1 MKRSYVIFIA
11 LGFLFVIFNVV
22 NHFYLDLLWFQSL
35 NYGSVFTT
43 ILFSQIGIR
52 VLYFLGI
59 FGAIFLN
66 LRLARNAVLNPPNLM
81 LRHKLFKSQIG
92 NLLVPKTYT
101 LLALGA
107 SGLVA
112 LLFSAASGDHW
123 MTVLQYFN
131 RTSFDIAEPILNRD
145 VGFYIFELPFF
156 ILIKDYLSSLVVLSI
171 ITVGGLYFAISM
183 SPEVTPTGWWNQ
195 LEGKKHL
202 SFLVSFFFLLKAFD
216 YHLQIYEMLFSLRGA
231 AFGASYTD
239 VTVQIPALRILMF
252 ISLGLG
258 VFLMIK
264 SFKPNSRSLPLAAG
278 MLIIASLLLGSIYPA
293 AIQSFRVEPNELVM
307 EMPYLEHNIQF
318 TREAFD
324 LEDVKTESYS
334 ITAQLDPEVLDQNQ
348 GTIQNIRLWDYR
360 PIKTTYNQL
369 QGLRPY
375 YVFHDIDIDRYI
387 LDGSYRQVMLSARE
401 LDQNE
406 LSETAKTWVNL
417 KLKYTHGYGF
427 AMSPVNE
434 ATSDGLP
441 KFMVRNIPPITQTD
455 LVIDR
460 PEIYYGEKT
469 DPYVIVNTLTEEFDY
484 PLGTTNAYTMYE
496 EESGVTINSFFR
508 KVLFSLRFSD
518 YKMLLSNDI
527 TNESQVL
534 FDRNINKRVRKIAPF
549 LQYDQDPYLVVSEG
563 RLFWMQDAYTTST
576 NYPYSEPFGGV
587 NYIRNSVKVVIN
599 AYNGE
604 VDYYIVDN
612 SDPLIQV
619 YDNMFP
625 DLFKPVTEMPQ
636 GLQNH
641 FRYPVDL
648 FSLQSRV
655 YAQYHMEDVRVFYN
669 KEDEWTIPIENYDGQ
684 QIQVEP
690 YYTILQLPGEQEP
703 EFVLMLPYNPIR
715 RDNMIA
721 WMAARCDPEH
731 YGERVVFRF
740 PREQTVLG
748 PRQVEGRIDQNTEIS
763 SQLTLWDQRGSRVIR
778 GNLLVLPI
786 NNSIL
791 YVEPIFLQA
800 DQGEQPELVRVIVM
814 HEDNLVMEET
824 LQKALDRIF
833 GETPDTPQE
842 DETGTVEELIIR
854 ANGLISEAKEALAQS
869 DWSRYGRIQE
879 ELESTLKSLAE
890 IVDVPIIE
898 EIIDEELMEDEML
911 PLEDLETTEEVN

>member
-1 MKRSYVIFIA
+1 MKRKYVIFIA
-11 LGFLFVIFNVV
+11 LALLFVFFNVL
-22 NHFYLDLLWFQSL
+22 NRFYLDLLWFQSL
-35 NYGSVFTT
+35 DYGSVFTT
-43 ILFSQIGIR
+43 ILFSQIGIS

-59 FGAIFLN
+59 FGVLFLN
-66 LRLARNAVLNPPNLM
+66 LMLARNAVLNPSNLM

-112 LLFSAASGDHW
+112 LLFSAASGEQW
-123 MTVLQYFN
+123 MTVLQYVN
-131 RTSFDIAEPILNRD
+131 RTSFDITEPILNRD
-145 VGFYIFELPFF
+145 VGFYMFELPFF
-156 ILIKDYLSSLVVLSI
+156 LLVKDYLTSLLVLSI
-171 ITVGGLYFAISM
+171 ITIGGLYLTISM
-183 SPEVTPTGWWNQ
+183 SPEASPTGWWNQ

-202 SFLVSFFFLLKAFD
+202 SLLVSFFFLLKAYD
-216 YHLQIYEMLFSLRGA
+216 YHLKIYEMLFSPRGA
-231 AFGASYTD
+231 AFGAGYTD
-239 VTVQIPALRILMF
+239 VTVQIPMLRVLMF
-252 ISLGLG
+252 ISLGLAL
-258 VFLMIK
+258 FLIFK
-264 SFKPNSRSLPLAAG
+264 SFKPSTRSLPMAAG
-278 MLIIASLLLGSIYPA
+278 ALIIASLLLGSIYPA
-293 AIQSFRVEPNELVM
+293 AIQNFRVEPNELTM
-307 EMPYLEHNIQF
+307 EMPYLEHNIEF
-318 TREAFD
+318 TRKAFALD
-324 LEDVKTESYS
+324 DVRTETYS
-334 ITAQLDPEVLDQNQ
+334 ISTQLDPEILDQNQ

-369 QGLRPY
+369 QGIRPY
-375 YVFHDIDIDRYI
+375 YKFHDIDIDRYI
-387 LDGSYRQVMLSARE
+387 LDGTYRQVMLSARE

-417 KLKYTHGYGF
+417 RLKYTHGYGF

-434 ATSDGLP
+434 ATSEGLP
-441 KFMVRNIPPITQTD
+441 QFMVRNIPPTTQTD
-455 LVIDR
+455 LAIDR

-484 PLGTTNAYTMYE
+484 PLGTTNAYSMYE

-508 KVLFSLRFSD
+508 KVLFSLRFND
-518 YKMLLSNDI
+518 YRLLLSNDVI
-527 TNESQVL
+527 NDSQVL
-534 FDRNINKRVRKIAPF
+534 FDRNINTRVRKIAPF

-563 RLFWMQDAYTTST
+563 RLFWMLDAYTTSS

-587 NYIRNSVKVVIN
+587 NYIRNSVKIVID

-604 VDYYIVDN
+604 VDYYIVDD

-619 YDNMFP
+619 YKGIFP
-625 DLFKPVTEMPQ
+625 DLFKPVADMPT
-636 GLQNH
+636 GLKNH
-641 FRYPVDL
+641 FRYPEDL
-648 FSLQSRV
+648 FNLQSQV

-669 KEDEWTIPIENYDGQ
+669 KEDEWTIPLENYDGQ

-715 RDNMIA
+715 RDNMVA

-731 YGERVVFRF
+731 YGERVVYRF

-748 PRQVEGRIDQNTEIS
+748 PRQVEGRIDQDTEIS

-791 YVEPIFLQA
+791 YVEPVFLQA

-814 HEDNLVMEET
+814 HEENLVMEET
-824 LQKALDRIF
+824 LKKALNRIF
-833 GETPDTPQE
+833 GDAPDTTTE
-842 DETGTVEELIIR
+842 EEEAGTVEELIIR
-854 ANGLISEAKEALAQS
+854 ANRLITEAKEALGQS
-869 DWSRYGRIQE
+869 DWTGYGRIQE

-890 IVDVPIIE
+890 IVDVPMIE
-898 EIIDEELMEDEML
+898 EIIEEEELWEEEML
-911 PLEDLETTEEVN
+911 SPEELDPIE

>member
-1 MKRSYVIFIA
+1 MNRKYVIFIA
-11 LGFLFVIFNVV
+11 LAFLFVIFNAV
-22 NHFYLDLLWFQSL
+22 NHYYLDLLWFQSL

-59 FGAIFLN
+59 FGALFLN
-66 LRLARNAVLNPPNLM
+66 LMLAKKTVLNPPNLM
-81 LRHKLFKSQIG
+81 LRHKLFNSRFG
-92 NLLVPKTYT
+92 NLLTPKTYT

-107 SGLVA
+107 STMVA
-112 LLFSAASGDHW
+112 LLFSAAPGEQW
-123 MTVLQYFN
+123 MTLLQYFN
-131 RTSFDIAEPILNRD
+131 RTSFDIADPILNRD

-156 ILIKDYLSSLVVLSI
+156 LLVKNYLTSLIVLSI
-171 ITVGGLYFAISM
+171 LAVGGLYFAISM
-183 SPEVTPTGWWNQ
+183 SPEASPTGWWNQ

-202 SFLVSFFFLLKAFD
+202 SLLASLFFLLKALD
-216 YHLQIYEMLFSLRGA
+216 YHLKSYETLFSLRGA
-231 AFGASYTD
+231 AFGAGYTD
-239 VTVQIPALRILMF
+239 VNVQIPVLRILMF

-258 VFLMIK
+258 LFLIIK
-264 SFKPNSRSLPLAAG
+264 SFRPNPRSLPMAAG
-278 MLIIASLLLGSIYPA
+278 ALIIASLLLGSIYPA
-293 AIQSFRVEPNELVM
+293 AIQNFRVEPNELVM
-307 EMPYLEHNIQF
+307 EMPYLEHNIEF
-318 TREAFD
+318 TRKAFNLD
-324 LEDVKTESYS
+324 DIQTEKYS
-334 ITAQLDPEVLDQNQ
+334 ITDRLDLEVLEENQ

-375 YVFHDIDIDRYI
+375 YKFHDIDIDRYT
-387 LDGSYRQVMLSARE
+387 LDGTYRQVMLSARE

-406 LSETAKTWVNL
+406 LSEGARTWVNL
-417 KLKYTHGYGF
+417 RLKYTHGYGF

-441 KFMVRNIPPITQTD
+441 QFLVRNIPPVTQTD
-455 LVIDR
+455 LAIER

-508 KVLFSLRFSD
+508 KVLFSLRFND
-518 YKMLLSNDI
+518 YRLLLSNDI
-527 TNESQVL
+527 INESQVL
-534 FDRNINKRVRKIAPF
+534 FDRNIHNRVRKIAPF

-563 RLFWMQDAYTTST
+563 RLFWMQDAYTIS
-576 NYPYSEPFGGV
+576 NKYPYSEPFGGL
-587 NYIRNSVKVVIN
+587 NYIRNSVKIVID
-599 AYNGE
+599 AYNGS
-604 VDYYIVDN
+604 VDYYVIDD

-619 YDNMFP
+619 YTSIFP
-625 DLFKPVTEMPQ
+625 DLFKPLEEMPQ

-655 YAQYHMEDVRVFYN
+655 YALYHMEDVRVFYN
-669 KEDEWTIPIENYDGQ
+669 KEDEWTIPMENYDGQ

-690 YYTILQLPGEQEP
+690 YYTILQLPGEQQP
-703 EFVLMLPYNPIR
+703 EFVLMLPFNPIR

-731 YGERVVFRF
+731 YGERLVFRF

-814 HEDNLVMEET
+814 HGESLVMEET
-824 LQKALDRIF
+824 LEKALSRIF
-833 GETPDTPQE
+833 GEAPDTPDE
-842 DETGTVEELIIR
+842 DETATVEELIIR
-854 ANGLISEAKEALAQS
+854 ANRLMSDARTALVQG
-869 DWSRYGRIQE
+869 DWADYGRIQE
-879 ELESTLKSLAE
+879 ELENTLKNLAE
-890 IVDVPIIE
+890 IIDVPLIE
-898 EIIDEELMEDEML
+898 EDDSAEEEVIPPEDLDPSEEL
-911 PLEDLETTEEVN
+911 P